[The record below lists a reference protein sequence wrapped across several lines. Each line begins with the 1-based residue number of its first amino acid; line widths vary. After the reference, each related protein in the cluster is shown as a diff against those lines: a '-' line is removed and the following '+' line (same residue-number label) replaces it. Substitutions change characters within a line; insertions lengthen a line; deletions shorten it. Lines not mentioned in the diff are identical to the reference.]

1 MSSTLIRK
9 QTYRRTLQHKFDFTF
24 NDKSRFNLST
34 KSKILA
40 QKSRNTFVSI
50 NPTIFIF
57 KLKVYFFW
65 TSNSNENKTNIFTQ
79 FEVRTF
85 EINQFHGSLNPN

>member
-9 QTYRRTLQHKFDFTF
+9 QTYRRTLQHKFDFKF
-24 NDKSRFNLST
+24 NANCRFNLST

-57 KLKVYFFW
+57 KLKVYFFGQAIVM
-65 TSNSNENKTNIFTQ
+65 KTKQIYLHNLKYG
-79 FEVRTF
+79 
-85 EINQFHGSLNPN
+85 HLK